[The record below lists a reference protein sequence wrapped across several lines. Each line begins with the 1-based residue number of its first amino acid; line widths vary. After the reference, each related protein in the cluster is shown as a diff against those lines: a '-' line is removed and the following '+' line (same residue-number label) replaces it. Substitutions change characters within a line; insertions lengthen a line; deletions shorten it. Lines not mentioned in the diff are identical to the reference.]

1 MLILNP
7 YDTHIGEIALKEV
20 LKQMQIWQIW
30 AIVGFI
36 FLFIEMMTPV
46 LFFLT
51 LAGASFFAGIA
62 AYKWPDNTVAQ
73 VAAFVIFLP
82 VFYFSV
88 RPFMQK
94 KDKEPSSTG
103 IDAKY
108 IGQTAIV
115 TKPVGK
121 KETNGVGEIK
131 IYGEVWQAKSCDG
144 AVIEPEA
151 IVKIIKNESLIMFVE
166 KCEN

>member
-1 MLILNP
+1 
-7 YDTHIGEIALKEV
+7 
-20 LKQMQIWQIW
+20 MQIWQIW
-30 AIVGFI
+30 AIIGFI

-62 AYKWPDNTVAQ
+62 AYKWPENTGAQ
-73 VAAFVIFLP
+73 VEAFIIFLP
-82 VFYFSV
+82 VFYFSI

-144 AVIEPEA
+144 KEIGVDS
-151 IVKIIKNESLIMFVE
+151 IVRIVKNESLIMFVE
-166 KCEN
+166 VCE

>member
-1 MLILNP
+1 M
-7 YDTHIGEIALKEV
+7 
-20 LKQMQIWQIW
+20 QIW
-30 AIVGFI
+30 AIWAIIGFI

-46 LFFLT
+46 CFFLT

-62 AYKWPDNTVAQ
+62 AYKWPDNTAAQ

-88 RPFMQK
+88 RPFMMK
-94 KDKEPSSTG
+94 KESEPQSTG

-108 IGQTAIV
+108 INQTAIV
-115 TKPVGK
+115 TKPIGK

-131 IYGEVWQAKSCDG
+131 IYGEVWQAKSCDDSE
-144 AVIEPEA
+144 ILLDS
-151 IVKIIKNESLIMFVE
+151 IVKIIKNDSLIMYVE
-166 KCEN
+166 KCE

>member
-1 MLILNP
+1 M
-7 YDTHIGEIALKEV
+7 THIGEIALKEV

-62 AYKWPDNTVAQ
+62 AYKWPDNTAAQ

-82 VFYFSV
+82 VFLFFRTSFYA
-88 RPFMQK
+88 
-94 KDKEPSSTG
+94 KEG
-103 IDAKY
+103 
-108 IGQTAIV
+108 
-115 TKPVGK
+115 
-121 KETNGVGEIK
+121 
-131 IYGEVWQAKSCDG
+131 
-144 AVIEPEA
+144 
-151 IVKIIKNESLIMFVE
+151 
-166 KCEN
+166 

>member
-1 MLILNP
+1 
-7 YDTHIGEIALKEV
+7 
-20 LKQMQIWQIW
+20 MQIWQIW
-30 AIVGFI
+30 AIIGFI

-62 AYKWPDNTVAQ
+62 AYKWPENTGAQ
-73 VAAFVIFLP
+73 VTAFVIFLP
-82 VFYFSV
+82 VFYFSI

-144 AVIEPEA
+144 KEIGVDS
-151 IVKIIKNESLIMFVE
+151 IVRIVKNESLIMFVE
-166 KCEN
+166 VCE

>member
-1 MLILNP
+1 
-7 YDTHIGEIALKEV
+7 
-20 LKQMQIWQIW
+20 MQIWQLW
-30 AIVGFI
+30 AIIGFI

-62 AYKWPDNTVAQ
+62 AYKWPDNTGAQ

-94 KDKEPSSTG
+94 RDVEPQSTG

-108 IGQTAIV
+108 INQTAIV
-115 TKPVGK
+115 TKHIGK

-144 AVIEPEA
+144 GEIPCDS
-151 IVKIIKNESLIMFVE
+151 IVKIIKNESLVMFVE
-166 KCEN
+166 KCE

>member
-1 MLILNP
+1 
-7 YDTHIGEIALKEV
+7 
-20 LKQMQIWQIW
+20 MQIWQLW

-62 AYKWPDNTVAQ
+62 AYKWPDNTGAQ

-88 RPFMQK
+88 RPFMRRN
-94 KDKEPSSTG
+94 DKEPQSTG
-103 IDAKY
+103 IDGKY
-108 IGQTAIV
+108 INQTAIV
-115 TKPVGK
+115 TKPIGK
-121 KETNGVGEIK
+121 KETNGLGEIK

-144 AVIEPEA
+144 EEIPCDS

-166 KCEN
+166 KCE